1 LDVPFALNM
10 PCMWHP
16 PPGQEASV
24 RLTNLSIMES
34 TEVAKRVANDT
45 DDVLATIP
53 LVRGNQQ
60 LTEHLFSQLVDLMLE
75 GILVDL
81 RTQLADGVISAAEY
95 ASTLSDLARQCR
107 TVGLLQR
114 ASRP

>member
-1 LDVPFALNM
+1 M
-10 PCMWHP
+10 
-16 PPGQEASV
+16 
-24 RLTNLSIMES
+24 RLTKHSAMES

-45 DDVLATIP
+45 DDVLATLP
-53 LVRGNQQ
+53 LVRGNHQ
-60 LTEHLFSQLVDLMLE
+60 LTDHLFSQLVDLLLE

-81 RTQLADGVISAAEY
+81 RHELADGRISAAEY
-95 ASTLSDLARQCR
+95 ASTLSELARQCR